1 MITST
6 SFIPLARKLSVSSLD
21 PSPIGWLVGLV
32 AWLLPLLFSFLSLI
46 FFLIHLFS
54 TPYGVSK
61 SKSKVKVV
69 ETFAL
74 LSVPVVGATLGL
86 IFKVLGEPIENL
98 GPVDTRTTS
107 PINGS
112 APAFIQLD
120 TTLF

>member
-1 MITST
+1 MQLGTIL
-6 SFIPLARKLSVSSLD
+6 IP
-21 PSPIGWLVGLV
+21 INQYMG
-32 AWLLPLLFSFLSLI
+32 
-46 FFLIHLFS
+46 
-54 TPYGVSK
+54 YG
-61 SKSKVKVV
+61 
-69 ETFAL
+69 TAQN
-74 LSVPVVGATLGL
+74 VGATLGL

>member
-1 MITST
+1 M
-6 SFIPLARKLSVSSLD
+6 
-21 PSPIGWLVGLV
+21 
-32 AWLLPLLFSFLSLI
+32 
-46 FFLIHLFS
+46 
-54 TPYGVSK
+54 
-61 SKSKVKVV
+61 V

>member
-6 SFIPLARKLSVSSLD
+6 SFIPLAPKLSVSSLD